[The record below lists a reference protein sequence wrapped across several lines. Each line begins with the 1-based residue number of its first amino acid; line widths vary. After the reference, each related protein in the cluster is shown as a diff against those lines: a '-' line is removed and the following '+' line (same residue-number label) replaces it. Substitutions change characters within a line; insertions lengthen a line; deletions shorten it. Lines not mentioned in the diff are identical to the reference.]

1 MSAVFTEKR
10 AASAVVDTATVPM
23 ATLLNVPSVQPTG
36 PVPDAPVVAV
46 NTVSKWRSKIIWL
59 SAVVLPV
66 LTWLYTWLTS
76 AGVLAFKHHPAI
88 FATGVTLLGFLVGYL
103 RTASNTV
110 TK

>member
-1 MSAVFTEKR
+1 MFVEQR
-10 AASAVVDTATVPM
+10 AASAVVDTATVPN
-23 ATLLNVPSVQPTG
+23 ATLLNVPSASPTG

-46 NTVSKWRSKIIWL
+46 NTVSKWKSKIIWL

-76 AGVLAFKHHPAI
+76 AGIVAFKHHPAM
-88 FATGVTLLGFLVGYL
+88 FASGVTILGFLVGYL